1 MNFSKS
7 INFIYMKILATSDL
21 HGNLDNLDLTGIDMV
36 VIAGDVAPLKGRG
49 PWHIYNQVKWVNKQL
64 YEFCN
69 RYPSIKFIITPGNH
83 DFFLLAKE
91 MLGNTILPKKDLDI
105 RFPSN
110 VHFLVDA
117 EVKVNGMRIYGS
129 PWVPIISHRWAYE
142 AEPKI
147 LEEKFNK
154 IPDGLDIL
162 ITHSPPKHQLLG
174 VSCFY
179 GKDSNDFGSI
189 ELKQAIEKKKPKF
202 AFCGH
207 IHTGDHCENR
217 IGDTSI
223 YNVSRLDESYDIHYE
238 PLTLIV

>member
-1 MNFSKS
+1 
-7 INFIYMKILATSDL
+7 MKILATSDL
-21 HGNLDNLDLTGIDMV
+21 HGNLDNLDLIGIDMV
-36 VIAGDVAPLKGRG
+36 VIAGDVAPLEGLG
-49 PWHIYNQVKWVNKQL
+49 PWHIYNQVKWVNKQF

-69 RYPSIKFIITPGNH
+69 KHPNIKFIITPGNH

-91 MLGNTILPKKDLDI
+91 MFGNTILSENDLDI

-117 EVKVNGMRIYGS
+117 GIEVNGVRIYGS
-129 PWVPIISHRWAYE
+129 PWVPIISHSWAYE
-142 AEPKI
+142 AESKI
-147 LEEKFNK
+147 LEEKFSK

-179 GKDSNDFGSI
+179 GKDSDDFGSI
-189 ELKQAIEKKKPKF
+189 ELTRAIEKKKPKF

-207 IHTGDHCENR
+207 IHTGDHSKNI
-217 IGDTSI
+217 IGDTST
-223 YNVSRLDESYDIHYE
+223 YNVSRLDESYDIHYK
-238 PLTLIV
+238 PLTLVV

>member
-1 MNFSKS
+1 
-7 INFIYMKILATSDL
+7 MKILATSDL
-21 HGNLDNLDLTGIDMV
+21 HGNLDDLDLTGVDMV
-36 VIAGDVAPLKGRG
+36 VIAGDVAPLEGLRA
-49 PWHIYNQVKWVNKQL
+49 WHIYNQVKWVNKQF
-64 YEFCN
+64 YEFCSKHPN
-69 RYPSIKFIITPGNH
+69 IKFIITPGNH

-91 MLGNTILPKKDLDI
+91 MFGNTILSENDLDI

-117 EVKVNGMRIYGS
+117 EIEVNGVRIYGS
-129 PWVPIISHRWAYE
+129 PWVPIISHSWAYE

-147 LEEKFNK
+147 LEEKFSK

-179 GKDSNDFGSI
+179 GKDSDDFGSI
-189 ELKQAIEKKKPKF
+189 ELTQAIEKKKPKF

-207 IHTGDHCENR
+207 IHTGDHSKNR
-217 IGDTSI
+217 IGDTST
-223 YNVSRLDESYDIHYE
+223 YNVSRLDESYDIHYK
-238 PLTLIV
+238 PLTLVV